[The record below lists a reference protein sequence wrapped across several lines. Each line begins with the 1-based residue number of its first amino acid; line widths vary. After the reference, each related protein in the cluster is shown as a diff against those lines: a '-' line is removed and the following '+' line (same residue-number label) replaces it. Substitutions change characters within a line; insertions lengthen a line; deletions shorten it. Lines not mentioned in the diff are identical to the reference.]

1 MRRTTRMT
9 ALVLGLALA
18 VPAWAQTAVE
28 LKKELLPK
36 IKKAQA
42 DGKDLGVAAKEYE
55 EGDKAMKDG
64 LQEEAVDHF
73 KTSKAAMP
81 ADAKSRRARVLAT
94 GAHTSLDA
102 ACPASLGVRARGD
115 HGHAQALDRGAP
127 IFRGP
132 MGPLPPGRV
141 QAEAR
146 AEAASTRHPRRHGAE
161 RPQAC
166 GGLGR
171 RLAPHRPAARRGG
184 RGAPRDQ
191 PPGAR
196 ARSRP

>member
-9 ALVLGLALA
+9 ALVFGLALA

-73 KTSKAAMP
+73 KKAKAAMP
-81 ADAKSRRARVLAT
+81 ADAK
-94 GAHTSLDA
+94 
-102 ACPASLGVRARGD
+102 
-115 HGHAQALDRGAP
+115 
-127 IFRGP
+127 
-132 MGPLPPGRV
+132 
-141 QAEAR
+141 
-146 AEAASTRHPRRHGAE
+146 
-161 RPQAC
+161 
-166 GGLGR
+166 
-171 RLAPHRPAARRGG
+171 
-184 RGAPRDQ
+184 
-191 PPGAR
+191 
-196 ARSRP
+196 